1 MVADTTIKKD
11 KEIKIMIE
19 KDKMKKYSDEASI
32 K

>member
-11 KEIKIMIE
+11 EEIKRKIIE
-19 KDKMKKYSDEASI
+19 EEKKKYSDEASI